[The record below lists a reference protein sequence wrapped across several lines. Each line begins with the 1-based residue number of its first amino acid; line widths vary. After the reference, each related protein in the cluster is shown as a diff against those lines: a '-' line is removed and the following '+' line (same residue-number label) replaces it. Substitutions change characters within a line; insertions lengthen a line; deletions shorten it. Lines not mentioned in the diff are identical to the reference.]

1 NVTPVQAQAL
11 ADGSYTVKADV
22 SNAAG
27 NPAVEATQT
36 ITVAETAPVITIATI
51 AGDNTVNAVE
61 AATGFAISGSE
72 TGADGQTVTVHIVNG
87 SNTVVDS
94 YTAPAGRGGWS
105 VNVTPVQAQAL
116 ADGSYTVKAD
126 VSNAAGN
133 PAVEATQPI
142 TVAETAPVITI
153 ATIAGDN
160 TVNAVEA
167 ATGFA
172 ISGSETGADGQTVTV
187 HIVNGS
193 NTVVDSYTATAGSG
207 GWSVNVTPV
216 QAQAL
221 ADGSYT
227 VKADVSNA
235 AGNPAVEAT
244 QPITVAETAPVIT
257 IATIAGD
264 NTVNA
269 VEAATGFAIS
279 GSETGADGQTV
290 TVQIVNGSN
299 TVVDSYTATA
309 GSGGWSVNVTP

>member
-36 ITVAETAPVITIATI
+36 ITVAETAPVITIA
-51 AGDNTVNAVE
+51 
-61 AATGFAISGSE
+61 
-72 TGADGQTVTVHIVNG
+72 
-87 SNTVVDS
+87 
-94 YTAPAGRGGWS
+94 P
-105 VNVTPVQAQAL
+105 
-116 ADGSYTVKAD
+116 
-126 VSNAAGN
+126 
-133 PAVEATQPI
+133 
-142 TVAETAPVITI
+142 
-153 ATIAGDN
+153 IAGDN

-207 GWSVNVTPV
+207 GWSGNVTP
-216 QAQAL
+216 AQAP
-221 ADGSYT
+221 ARGDGRYT
-227 VKADVSNA
+227 GKAPGSTG
-235 AGNPAVEAT
+235 AGQPALEAP

-257 IATIAGD
+257 IAAIAGD

-269 VEAATGFAIS
+269 IEAATGFAIS
-279 GSETGADGQTV
+279 GSETGA
-290 TVQIVNGSN
+290 
-299 TVVDSYTATA
+299 
-309 GSGGWSVNVTP
+309 

>member
-1 NVTPVQAQAL
+1 IDIAGTAEIGSTVTLYNNGSTVVGMTT
-11 ADGSYTVKADV
+11 ADSSGNWQVNSVTLINGTDYSFTATATD
-22 SNAAG
+22 AAG
-27 NPAVEATQT
+27 SSTPSTPLVFH
-36 ITVAETAPVITIATI
+36 
-51 AGDNTVNAVE
+51 DN
-61 AATGFAISGSE
+61 
-72 TGADGQTVTVHIVNG
+72 Q
-87 SNTVVDS
+87 
-94 YTAPAGRGGWS
+94 
-105 VNVTPVQAQAL
+105 
-116 ADGSYTVKAD
+116 
-126 VSNAAGN
+126 
-133 PAVEATQPI
+133 
-142 TVAETAPVITI
+142 TAPVITI

-290 TVQIVNGSN
+290 TVHIVNGSN
-299 TVVDSYTATA
+299 TVVDS
-309 GSGGWSVNVTP
+309 